1 VIHYILR
8 VIEMRQAKT
17 LSTAELKR
25 VIAVI
30 RAGRHAE
37 RNEIAFL
44 LSYYAGLRV
53 KEIAALNCGD
63 VYDSGGAVKRI
74 VTLTAAQTKGSVG
87 RTIVLND
94 RLVKA
99 LTAYAR
105 LLANKNCS
113 ELPLIRSQKGTAF
126 SANSLCQ
133 VFLRI
138 YADAGIDGASS
149 HSGRRTF
156 ITNLAHKGV
165 SAKVLMTLAGHRHL
179 STTQR
184 YIDVNDEMLKAAVEL
199 A

>member
-1 VIHYILR
+1 
-8 VIEMRQAKT
+8 MKQAKT
-17 LSTAELKR
+17 LSATELKR
-25 VIAVI
+25 VIAVV
-30 RAGRHAE
+30 RAGRHKE
-37 RNEIAFL
+37 RNELAVL

-53 KEIAALNCGD
+53 KEIASLKHSD
-63 VYDSGGAVKRI
+63 VFDSNGGVKRI
-74 VTLTAAQTKGSVG
+74 VALRAEQTKGSAG

-94 RLVKA
+94 KLAQA
-99 LTAYAR
+99 LTQLVR
-105 LLANKNCS
+105 RSTNKNYCD
-113 ELPLIRSQKGTAF
+113 LALIRSQKGAAF

-133 VFLRI
+133 LFGRI
-138 YADAGIDGASS
+138 YATAGIDGASS

-165 SAKVLMTLAGHRHL
+165 SAKVLMTLAGHQHM